1 MMFIRP
7 GAEEATSGCELWISS
22 KTRLNDFSIR
32 MYMNF
37 KENKKEKSN
46 IINGGRPQFV
56 HNFFLNR

>member
-1 MMFIRP
+1 MGIMD
-7 GAEEATSGCELWISS
+7 SS

-46 IINGGRPQFV
+46 LMSNIMET
-56 HNFFLNR
+56 

>member
-7 GAEEATSGCELWISS
+7 GAEEATSGWELWISS

-32 MYMNF
+32 KYMNF

-46 IINGGRPQFV
+46 LLSNGGRP
-56 HNFFLNR
+56 NFFLNR